1 MNIGLVTPAP
11 FSHPDFL
18 FHGSTVLKICGY
30 VLWIAAVPPSL
41 LPFAE
46 KIMVEQLFKLKE
58 HNTDVKTEVIAGIST
73 FLTMA
78 YIIAVNPGIL
88 SNAGMD
94 FGSVFVA
101 TCIAAAIGTAIM
113 GLLANYPVALAPGM
127 GLNAFFTFG
136 VVLGMGQTWQIA
148 LGCVFWSGLIFF
160 LLSVFRIRE
169 WIINAIPTSLKT
181 GIAVGIGLF
190 LAIIGLQGAGVV
202 VDHPATL
209 VTLGD
214 ISSPQVLL
222 FFGGFII
229 ITALH
234 YKQVPGAVII
244 GILLTTIIGAIL
256 GLVEYKGIVSAPPS
270 ISPTLFQLDI
280 LGALE
285 AGLYAI
291 IFAFLF
297 VDLFDT
303 SGTLIAVAAEGK
315 FLDVNGKLPRLG
327 KALMA
332 DSSASIAG
340 SLLGTSTTTSY
351 IESGA
356 GIASGGRT
364 GLTALTVSILF
375 LLALFFSPLAQMIPA
390 YATGSALVF
399 VAVLMISTIA
409 NVNWQ
414 DLTESAPVVVTAVMM
429 PLTYSI
435 ADGIAIGFIT
445 FACVKILAGKGKDIN
460 ISVYIISLL
469 ALAKYIFV

>member
-1 MNIGLVTPAP
+1 ML
-11 FSHPDFL
+11 
-18 FHGSTVLKICGY
+18 
-30 VLWIAAVPPSL
+30 
-41 LPFAE
+41 E
-46 KIMVEQLFKLKE
+46 KVFKLKE
-58 HNTDVKTEVIAGIST
+58 NGTTVQTEIIAGLST

-88 SNAGMD
+88 ANAGMD

-101 TCIAAAIGTAIM
+101 TCLAAAFGTAVM
-113 GLLANYPVALAPGM
+113 GLAANYPVALAPGM

-136 VVLGMGQTWQIA
+136 VVLGMGQSWQIA
-148 LGCVFWSGLIFF
+148 LGCVFWSGVVFFGLSIFK
-160 LLSVFRIRE
+160 IRE
-169 WIINAIPTSLKT
+169 WIINAIPMSLKT

-209 VTLGD
+209 VTLGRL
-214 ISSPQVLL
+214 SSPQVLL
-222 FFGGFII
+222 FFLGFIV
-229 ITALH
+229 ITALF
-234 YKQVPGAVII
+234 YRKIPGAVII
-244 GILLTTIIGAIL
+244 GILGTTIIGALL
-256 GLVEYKGIVSAPPS
+256 GIVEYKGIVSAPPS

-280 LGALE
+280 IGAIE
-285 AGLYAI
+285 AGLFAV

-303 SGTLIAVAAEGK
+303 SGTLIAVAKEGNM
-315 FLDVNGKLPRLG
+315 LDKDGRLPRAG

-356 GIASGGRT
+356 GIAAGGRT
-364 GLTALTVSILF
+364 GLTAITVSVLF
-375 LLALFFSPLAQMIPA
+375 LLALFFSPLAMMIPP
-390 YATGSALVF
+390 YATASALVF
-399 VAVLMISTIA
+399 VAVLMIASIA
-409 NVNWQ
+409 SVDWQ

-445 FACVKILAGKGKDIN
+445 YTLVKLFSGRGSDIN
-460 ISVYIISLL
+460 ISVSVIAVLALLKYIIL
-469 ALAKYIFV
+469 

>member
-1 MNIGLVTPAP
+1 ML
-11 FSHPDFL
+11 
-18 FHGSTVLKICGY
+18 
-30 VLWIAAVPPSL
+30 
-41 LPFAE
+41 E
-46 KIMVEQLFKLKE
+46 KLFKLQE
-58 HNTDVKTEVIAGIST
+58 NNTTVTTEIVAGVST

-88 SNAGMD
+88 SNSGMD

-101 TCIAAAIGTAIM
+101 TCIAAAIGTGIM

-136 VVLGMGQTWQIA
+136 VVLGMGHSWQIA
-148 LGCVFWSGLIFF
+148 LGCVFWSGLFFF
-160 LLSVFRIRE
+160 LLSIFKIRE
-169 WIINAIPTSLKT
+169 WIINAIPMSLKT

-202 VDHPATL
+202 VDHQVTL

-214 ISSPQVLL
+214 MTSTEVLL
-222 FFGGFII
+222 FFLGFII
-229 ITALH
+229 ITALYH
-234 YKQVPGAVII
+234 RRIPGAVII
-244 GILLTTIIGAIL
+244 GILTTTILGMVF
-256 GLVEYKGIVSAPPS
+256 GLVEYKGIVSAPPA
-270 ISPTLFQLDI
+270 ISPTFLQLDL
-280 LGALE
+280 LGAVE
-285 AGLYAI
+285 AGLFAV

-303 SGTLIAVAAEGK
+303 SGTLIAVAKEGNM
-315 FLDVNGKLPRLG
+315 LDSKGRLPRLG

-332 DSSASIAG
+332 DSSATVAG
-340 SLLGTSTTTSY
+340 AMLGTSTTTSY

-364 GLTALTVSILF
+364 GLTAITVSALF
-375 LLALFFSPLAQMIPA
+375 LLALFFSPLVVMIPT
-390 YATGSALVF
+390 YATASALVF
-399 VAVLMISTIA
+399 VAVLMISSISSIE
-409 NVNWQ
+409 WK
-414 DLTESAPVVVTAVMM
+414 DLTESAPVVITAVMM

-445 FACVKILAGKGKDIN
+445 YALIKVCSGRGGEIN

-469 ALAKYIFV
+469 AFLKYILL

>member
-1 MNIGLVTPAP
+1 ML
-11 FSHPDFL
+11 
-18 FHGSTVLKICGY
+18 
-30 VLWIAAVPPSL
+30 
-41 LPFAE
+41 E
-46 KIMVEQLFKLKE
+46 KLFKLKE
-58 HNTDVKTEVIAGIST
+58 NNTTVQTEIIAGLST

-88 SNAGMD
+88 ANAGMD

-101 TCIAAAIGTAIM
+101 TCLAAAFGTAVM
-113 GLLANYPVALAPGM
+113 GLAANYPVALAPGM

-136 VVLGMGQTWQIA
+136 VVLGMGQSWQIA
-148 LGCVFWSGLIFF
+148 LGCVFWSGVVFFCLSIFK
-160 LLSVFRIRE
+160 IRE
-169 WIINAIPTSLKT
+169 WIINAIPMSLKT

-209 VTLGD
+209 VTLGRL
-214 ISSPQVLL
+214 SSPQVLL
-222 FFGGFII
+222 FFLGFVV
-229 ITALH
+229 ITALF
-234 YKQVPGAVII
+234 YRKIPGAVII
-244 GILLTTIIGAIL
+244 GILGTTIIGALL
-256 GLVEYKGIVSAPPS
+256 GIVEYKGIVSAPPS

-280 LGALE
+280 IGAIE
-285 AGLYAI
+285 AGLFAV

-303 SGTLIAVAAEGK
+303 SGTLIAVAKEGNM
-315 FLDVNGKLPRLG
+315 LDKEGKLPRAG

-340 SLLGTSTTTSY
+340 ALLGTSTTTSY

-356 GIASGGRT
+356 GIAAGGRT
-364 GLTALTVSILF
+364 GLTAITVSVLF
-375 LLALFFSPLAQMIPA
+375 LLALFFSPLAMMIPP
-390 YATGSALVF
+390 YASASALVF
-399 VAVLMISTIA
+399 VAVLMIASIA
-409 NVNWQ
+409 SVDWQ

-445 FACVKILAGKGKDIN
+445 YTLVKLFSGRGSDIN
-460 ISVYIISLL
+460 ISVSVVAVLALLKYIIL
-469 ALAKYIFV
+469 